1 MVVHCGTSTLPRAV
15 EVLSRCSLYLAAI
28 AMSSARHTTTV
39 ACADSCFTRLL
50 VDHYFNINVNCEQ
63 MHLSSLNASQPA
75 TQLQF
80 TSADS
85 PAPLLPAPVPH
96 SSSPPTSTA
105 YVCLDTSKAYSVQ
118 YPASA
123 PPGLKAALCGA
134 VVTSD
139 SSSNRSSNNS
149 NSSSSD
155 AAAAAAPAPLLVAV
169 TADGCA
175 PCAYVTVDVATAAYT
190 AGSTAWVIAG
200 PATAKGDAPSSAS
213 VCLPAGTYA
222 LTAPAAASAT
232 LCGQPLT
239 SATAAAISAASSS
252 ATAAAVNQPG
262 NSSSGSNSSTD
273 NSSSDIESAA
283 ADSAAVSA
291 AADTTTDRASVFY
304 FNIDAAGSCAGC
316 SPSAVTLQDSYG
328 DGWSGSY
335 ITVAPL
341 LVATQGP
348 GAVLWRSTLA
358 YGAASTESA
367 CLPQGYYVLDL
378 DLSKGT
384 FPDEMG
390 WGFCGRSGDY
400 KTSAF
405 VFEVSAAGVCTWVRN
420 ISTERKTRV
429 APGDVGVGGDEPP
442 PTCFSVA
449 VVDVQGCFV
458 EARSSR
464 AAQPAVSVT
473 FVERPSID
481 SSSSSTAVVSGTTVS
496 LTPTASS
503 TTVCVAQGSWGLS
516 ASASDSSENSSVCAR
531 SLQLSLCSA
540 AAVKVGAPVAA
551 LTLALGTDNVCTVE
565 TKPGAVLTHTFS
577 TTATADSGSGS
588 STQCSARVCTAA
600 ATSTAATTAFWST
613 QPCSAWAVAR
623 EHNAATTTTTDLSM
637 HKLVTVHVG
646 ASNSGAM
653 NTRAQY
659 MTATAATTAA
669 YSADRGGYSLTF
681 EC

>member
-1 MVVHCGTSTLPRAV
+1 
-15 EVLSRCSLYLAAI
+15 
-28 AMSSARHTTTV
+28 
-39 ACADSCFTRLL
+39 
-50 VDHYFNINVNCEQ
+50 
-63 MHLSSLNASQPA
+63 MHLSSLNASQPES
-75 TQLQF
+75 QLQF

-105 YVCLDTSKAYSVQ
+105 YVCLDTFKAYSVQ

-139 SSSNRSSNNS
+139 SSSN
-149 NSSSSD
+149 SSSSD
-155 AAAAAAPAPLLVAV
+155 AAATTAAPAPLLVAV

-175 PCAYVTVDVATAAYT
+175 PCAYVTVDVATTTADVDT

-200 PATAKGDAPSSAS
+200 PTTAKGDAPSRAS

-222 LTAPAAASAT
+222 LTAPAAASVT

-239 SATAAAISAASSS
+239 GATAAAISAATS
-252 ATAAAVNQPG
+252 ATAAAVNQAA
-262 NSSSGSNSSTD
+262 NSTSTSNSNTD
-273 NSSSDIESAA
+273 NSSDIESAA
-283 ADSAAVSA
+283 AASVAAVSAAVSA
-291 AADTTTDRASVFY
+291 TAAAAAAAADDDATDTASVFY
-304 FNIDAAGSCAGC
+304 FNINAAGSCAGC

-367 CLPQGYYVLDL
+367 CLPPGYYVLDL

-384 FPDEMG
+384 FPDEMA

-420 ISTERKTRV
+420 ISTERKIRV
-429 APGDVGVGGDEPP
+429 APGDVGDVGGDEPP

-473 FVERPSID
+473 FVERLSSSD
-481 SSSSSTAVVSGTTVS
+481 SSSTTTAAVSSTTIS

-503 TTVCVAQGSWGLS
+503 TTVCLAQGSWGLS

-540 AAVKVGAPVAA
+540 AAVKVGAPVEA

-577 TTATADSGSGS
+577 TTVTANSSSGSN
-588 STQCSARVCTAA
+588 TQCSARVCTTAA
-600 ATSTAATTAFWST
+600 ASAGAATAFWST
-613 QPCSAWAVAR
+613 QPCSAGAVAR
-623 EHNAATTTTTDLSM
+623 EHNAATTNTISNLSM
-637 HKLVTVHVG
+637 HKLVTAHVG
-646 ASNSGAM
+646 ASSSEAV

-659 MTATAATTAA
+659 IAATATTTAAA